1 MPKTLIKSIRA
12 RSILDSRGFPTV
24 EVTVE
29 AGNAK
34 GVFGVPSGASTG
46 SAEALEL
53 RDGGGAFLGKGVD
66 KAVFNVNSILSKK
79 LKGKNVYEQEK
90 LDKLMIGL
98 DGTVNK
104 RKLGANAILGVSGA
118 ICKAAAGAKKKP
130 LYEYIASLI
139 GNKKLEIPKFM
150 MVLIEGGVHGDT
162 NLNLQEFLIVPNKKK
177 VWENLRLA
185 SEVFHSLAKLLK
197 TKKQFTNVG
206 DEGAFSPHVETNRQA
221 LDFLAE
227 AISTSNYE
235 LGKDVGLALD
245 VAASEFYDVRLKTY
259 VLNADQTSLNSER
272 MVSMFKEWVEKYSI
286 ISLEDP
292 LAEEDWEGWQ
302 AMQGRLSDKCL
313 LVGDDLFTTQTMRL
327 KKGIEMGVGNGTI
340 IKPNQVGSITETL
353 DMIRLAQKNN
363 YKCIVSH
370 RAGETNDDFIA
381 DLAVGAG
388 AQYIKTGSVA
398 RGERVAKYNRLLQ
411 IEAEIK

>member
-1 MPKTLIKSIRA
+1 MPSTLIKSIKA

-29 AGNAK
+29 AGNAR

-53 RDGGGAFLGKGVD
+53 RDGGSAFLGKGVE
-66 KAVFNVNSILSKK
+66 KAVFNVNHILAKK

-90 LDKLMIGL
+90 LDKLMISL

-130 LYEYIASLI
+130 LYEYIASLV
-139 GNKKLEIPKFM
+139 GNKKLAMPKFM
-150 MVLIEGGVHGDT
+150 IVLIEGGLHGDT
-162 NLNLQEFLIVPNKKK
+162 NINLQEFMIVPQKKK

-185 SEVFHSLAKLLK
+185 SEVFHNLAKILK
-197 TKKQFTNVG
+197 TKQQFTNLG
-206 DEGAFSPHVETNRQA
+206 NEAAYSPHVETNRQA
-221 LDFLAE
+221 LDFIVD
-227 AISTSNYE
+227 AITMSNYQ
-235 LGKDVGLALD
+235 LGKDVFLALD
-245 VAASEFYDVRLKTY
+245 VASSEFYNPSLKQY
-259 VLNADQTSLNSER
+259 VLTADQTSLNSER
-272 MVSMFKEWVEKYSI
+272 MVSMLKEWVEKYSI
-286 ISLEDP
+286 ISVEDG

-302 AMQGRLSDKCL
+302 AMQARLSDKCL
-313 LVGDDLFTTQTMRL
+313 LVGDDLFATQTMRL
-327 KKGIEMGVGNGTI
+327 KKGIEMGVANATI
-340 IKPNQVGSITETL
+340 IKPNQVGSITETFE
-353 DMIRLAQKNN
+353 MIRLAQKNN

-388 AQYIKTGSVA
+388 GDFIKESIA
-398 RGERVAKYNRLLQ
+398 HGERVAKYNRLLQ